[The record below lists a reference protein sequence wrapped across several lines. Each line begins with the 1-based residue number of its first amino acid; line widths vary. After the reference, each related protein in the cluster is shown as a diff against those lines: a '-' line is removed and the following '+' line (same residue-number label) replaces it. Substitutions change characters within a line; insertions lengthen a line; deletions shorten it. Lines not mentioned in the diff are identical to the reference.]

1 MAGAV
6 DVQVAREEVFEGFG
20 EHGAAAAGAGA
31 PAQQHQRCGH
41 AGAPPP
47 PAAAAAGADQSAP
60 VVADARSDAAPQGE
74 AHVAVGT
81 GEPGTS
87 SSLEPSSTEAAAVG
101 GVASDQQGEQVGP
114 IVVARHT
121 RLAPYKPGK
130 MTVVL
135 DMDECLLHS
144 KFHGPGAAS
153 EAYRQLEERPDAVNE
168 VNSFWVALDDGDT
181 AQVNKRPGLDPF
193 LEALARDYNTI
204 VFTAAMPD
212 YAGPVLDY
220 IDPKGT
226 LFHRRLYRSS
236 CRQVKGAFLKDLSV
250 LGVESTDMSRTVLV
264 DNNPLSFICQPT
276 NGILVASFYDDPND
290 TALASVMQ
298 LIRHLD
304 QAGDVR
310 PILKDMFRLDTL
322 LGEYRTA
329 LFDDDDDADVDCIL
343 DDDDE
348 EEEDLLEGCLE
359 AGQQERA
366 EAAAAPGGDE
376 KGLLLDVLVAEEE
389 QQQQEGS
396 ANGDGQQQLQG
407 EDVECLKDDD
417 DDESVKTEACSEG
430 SGDSSLGD
438 ESLTSRE
445 EMELELEF

>member
-1 MAGAV
+1 
-6 DVQVAREEVFEGFG
+6 
-20 EHGAAAAGAGA
+20 
-31 PAQQHQRCGH
+31 
-41 AGAPPP
+41 
-47 PAAAAAGADQSAP
+47 
-60 VVADARSDAAPQGE
+60 
-74 AHVAVGT
+74 
-81 GEPGTS
+81 
-87 SSLEPSSTEAAAVG
+87 
-101 GVASDQQGEQVGP
+101 
-114 IVVARHT
+114 
-121 RLAPYKPGK
+121 
-130 MTVVL
+130 
-135 DMDECLLHS
+135 MDECLLHS

-389 QQQQEGS
+389 QQQQQGS
-396 ANGDGQQQLQG
+396 ANGDGQQELQG

-438 ESLTSRE
+438 ESLTARE

>member
-20 EHGAAAAGAGA
+20 ETGAAAAAPPA
-31 PAQQHQRCGH
+31 PAQQHCGH

-47 PAAAAAGADQSAP
+47 AARADQSDAAAAAAAAV

-74 AHVAVGT
+74 AQVAAVGT
-81 GEPGTS
+81 GEPGTG
-87 SSLEPSSTEAAAVG
+87 SLESSTEAAAVG

-144 KFHGPGAAS
+144 KFHGPG
-153 EAYRQLEERPDAVNE
+153 AYRQLEERPDAVNE

-343 DDDDE
+343 DDDEDE

-359 AGQQERA
+359 AGQERA
-366 EAAAAPGGDE
+366 EAAAPSGGDE
-376 KGLLLDVLVAEEE
+376 KGLLLDVLVAEEGQQ

-396 ANGDGQQQLQG
+396 ANGDGQQELQG

>member
-6 DVQVAREEVFEGFG
+6 DVQVAREEVFDGFG
-20 EHGAAAAGAGA
+20 EHGAAAGA
-31 PAQQHQRCGH
+31 PAQQQQRCGH
-41 AGAPPP
+41 AGAPPQ
-47 PAAAAAGADQSAP
+47 PAAAATGVDQSAT
-60 VVADARSDAAPQGE
+60 VVADARSDAVPQGE
-74 AHVAVGT
+74 AHVAVGAS
-81 GEPGTS
+81 EPGTS

-101 GVASDQQGEQVGP
+101 GVASDQQGKQVGP

-329 LFDDDDDADVDCIL
+329 LFDDDDDADVDVDCIL
-343 DDDDE
+343 DDDD

-359 AGQQERA
+359 AGQEERA
-366 EAAAAPGGDE
+366 EAAAAGGVE
-376 KGLLLDVLVAEEE
+376 KSLLLDVLVAEEE

-396 ANGDGQQQLQG
+396 AHGDGQQELQG
-407 EDVECLKDDD
+407 EDVECLKDD

>member
-6 DVQVAREEVFEGFG
+6 DVQVAREEVFESFG
-20 EHGAAAAGAGA
+20 DAAAAATSAPTHQLELAASTPAAAEAAAAGAAEQAVAAEARCDA
-31 PAQQHQRCGH
+31 PRDEVTVA
-41 AGAPPP
+41 ATESPEPP
-47 PAAAAAGADQSAP
+47 
-60 VVADARSDAAPQGE
+60 
-74 AHVAVGT
+74 
-81 GEPGTS
+81 
-87 SSLEPSSTEAAAVG
+87 TEG
-101 GVASDQQGEQVGP
+101 GVASEQTGP
-114 IVVARHT
+114 IQVTRHT

-153 EAYRQLEERPDAVNE
+153 EAYRQLEERPDAVSE

-250 LGVESTDMSRTVLV
+250 LGIESTDMSRTVLV

-304 QAGDVR
+304 HAGDVR

-329 LFDDDDDADVDCIL
+329 LFDDDNDDVDCIL
-343 DDDDE
+343 DDDEDEDE
-348 EEEDLLEGCLE
+348 EEELLESCLE
-359 AGQQERA
+359 EGATA
-366 EAAAAPGGDE
+366 NTAASDD
-376 KGLLLDVLVAEEE
+376 LRLDVVATAAVGVDAQDSET
-389 QQQQEGS
+389 
-396 ANGDGQQQLQG
+396 DGVSHDSRPQG
-407 EDVECLKDDD
+407 ELQDEDVDCLAGEGAGNGERLKEDDND
-417 DDESVKTEACSEG
+417 NESVKTEACSEG
-430 SGDSSLGD
+430 SGDSALGD
-438 ESLTSRE
+438 DSLTARE

>member
-20 EHGAAAAGAGA
+20 EHGAGAGA
-31 PAQQHQRCGH
+31 PAEHQQRCGH
-41 AGAPPP
+41 EGAPPQ
-47 PAAAAAGADQSAP
+47 PAEAVAGADQSAP

-74 AHVAVGT
+74 AHVVVGT
-81 GEPGTS
+81 GEHGTS

-114 IVVARHT
+114 IVVTRHT

-322 LGEYRTA
+322 LAEYRTA
-329 LFDDDDDADVDCIL
+329 LFDDDDDADVDVDCIL
-343 DDDDE
+343 DDDD

-366 EAAAAPGGDE
+366 EGAAAPGGDE
-376 KGLLLDVLVAEEE
+376 QGLLLDVLVAEEE

-396 ANGDGQQQLQG
+396 ANGDGQQELQG

-438 ESLTSRE
+438 DSLTSRE